1 MMFKLGPPAT
11 SLQYLLMD
19 AMAMK
24 PLFRFIR
31 NTCCFAASYVDL
43 LLPDDR
49 TLPQPLRASLR
60 VPYLVSLYRY
70 LLYTD
75 IYHLS

>member
-24 PLFRFIR
+24 PLFRFIHDTR
-31 NTCCFAASYVDL
+31 CFAASYVDL
-43 LLPDDR
+43 LLPDD
-49 TLPQPLRASLR
+49 
-60 VPYLVSLYRY
+60 
-70 LLYTD
+70 
-75 IYHLS
+75 